1 MNKAKL
7 IKGIILGVCSL
18 AALFTY
24 FILMKVF
31 SGELDKYTL
40 YRTLCDGF
48 FIVGAINLC
57 FAAFK
62 FVSYEGAF
70 DSLAYGVKSFFHLRK
85 PTKNFEQAENYGDYV
100 TKKNEN
106 RTLDCVVELL
116 IGVPFTIISLIFF
129 ILCKT
134 I

>member
-1 MNKAKL
+1 MSKSKL
-7 IKGIILGVCSL
+7 IKGIILGVCSIG
-18 AALFTY
+18 ALFAY
-24 FILMKVF
+24 LILKKVF

-57 FAAFK
+57 FAALK
-62 FVSYEGAF
+62 FVTYEGAF

-100 TKKNEN
+100 TKKKEN
-106 RTLDCVVELL
+106 RTLDCLFELA
-116 IGVPFTIISLIFF
+116 IGVPFLIVCLVFF

-134 I
+134 V